1 MTKIITIAGQ
11 KGGTGKSV
19 TAVNFAASL
28 ALLEQ
33 KTLLIDTDPQG
44 CSTKWCGLKPS
55 EDTSDLTSIFTGRSQ
70 VMDAVAKTQ
79 VQYMDVIPAGF
90 DLFQAALKLSRHAGN
105 EKILRIFLKDIQ
117 GEYEYII
124 IDSPSS
130 FSFLTITAM
139 MAADSLVVCTTSDQN
154 TSGDFQ
160 SLLAMVKYIRHT
172 HDISLKILGFLF
184 NRCKILSCGKIC
196 IDDRHLFNTEQM
208 MPDIFIPEDDTIRQ
222 SIESAVPCALYDI
235 KSPAARAYLNFA
247 NQMHCFFK

>member
-44 CSTKWCGLKPS
+44 CSTKWCGFNPS
-55 EDTSDLTSIFTGRSQ
+55 EDAYDLASIFTGRSQ
-70 VMDAVAKTQ
+70 VMDAVAKTRIK
-79 VQYMDVIPAGF
+79 YMDVIPAGF

-117 GEYEYII
+117 GEYDYII

-130 FSFLTITAM
+130 FSFLTLTAM
-139 MAADSLVVCTTSDQN
+139 MAADSLVICTNFDQK

-160 SLLAMVKYIRHT
+160 SLFAMVEYIKNT
-172 HDISLKILGFLF
+172 HDISLKISGFLF
-184 NRCKILSCGKIC
+184 NRCKILPQDKTNINDHNFFG
-196 IDDRHLFNTEQM
+196 IDFVA
-208 MPDIFIPEDDTIRQ
+208 PDILIPEDDTIRQ

-235 KSPAARAYLNFA
+235 KSPAAQAYLNFA